1 MQSAKFS
8 DFDCRYKEVSIMLA
22 PSIFGMNDLFD
33 DFGDVFEFSP
43 AFRKQVAAARN
54 ISSDIKELAD
64 GYQIEMELPG
74 FSKEEVK
81 AQLKDG
87 YLTIT
92 AEHNA
97 ENKEENN
104 EEGQKKEAVK
114 YIRRERYYGK
124 CQRSFFVGKNV
135 TEEDINAKF
144 ENGILTMYVP
154 KEVKK
159 PQVEEKFIT
168 IE

>member
-1 MQSAKFS
+1 
-8 DFDCRYKEVSIMLA
+8 MLA

-43 AFRKQVAAARN
+43 AFRKQVAATRN

-104 EEGQKKEAVK
+104 EEGQKKETVK

-168 IE
+168 IEK

>member
-1 MQSAKFS
+1 
-8 DFDCRYKEVSIMLA
+8 MLA

-43 AFRKQVAAARN
+43 GFRKQVAATRN

-64 GYQIEMELPG
+64 GYQIEMEFPG
-74 FSKEEVK
+74 FAKEEVK

>member
-1 MQSAKFS
+1 
-8 DFDCRYKEVSIMLA
+8 MLA
-22 PSIFGMNDLFD
+22 RSIFGLNDLFD

>member
-1 MQSAKFS
+1 
-8 DFDCRYKEVSIMLA
+8 MLA

-43 AFRKQVAAARN
+43 AFRKQVAATRN

-74 FSKEEVK
+74 FAKEEVK

-92 AEHNA
+92 AEHRA

-159 PQVEEKFIT
+159 PQVEEKFIA

>member
-1 MQSAKFS
+1 
-8 DFDCRYKEVSIMLA
+8 MLA

-43 AFRKQVAAARN
+43 AFRKQVSATRN

>member
-1 MQSAKFS
+1 
-8 DFDCRYKEVSIMLA
+8 MLA

-43 AFRKQVAAARN
+43 AFRKQAAAIKN

-74 FSKEEVK
+74 FAKEEVK

-92 AEHNA
+92 AEHSVD
-97 ENKEENN
+97 NN
-104 EEGQKKEAVK
+104 EENKDGQEEDKVK

-124 CQRSFFVGKNV
+124 CQRSFFVGKNI

-144 ENGILTMYVP
+144 ENGVLTIYVP
-154 KEVKK
+154 KEVKQ

>member
-1 MQSAKFS
+1 
-8 DFDCRYKEVSIMLA
+8 MLA

-124 CQRSFFVGKNV
+124 GQRSFFVGKNV

>member
-1 MQSAKFS
+1 
-8 DFDCRYKEVSIMLA
+8 MLA

-43 AFRKQVAAARN
+43 AFRKQVAATRN

-104 EEGQKKEAVK
+104 EEGQKKETVK

-135 TEEDINAKF
+135 TEGDINAKF

>member
-1 MQSAKFS
+1 
-8 DFDCRYKEVSIMLA
+8 MLA

-43 AFRKQVAAARN
+43 AFRKQVAATRN

-74 FSKEEVK
+74 FAKEEVK

-87 YLTIT
+87 YPTIT

>member
-1 MQSAKFS
+1 
-8 DFDCRYKEVSIMLA
+8 MLM
-22 PSIFGMNDLFD
+22 PSIFGENLFD
-33 DFGDVFEFSP
+33 DFFDGFARPYKVTTGYSQPASVMKTDVKETEGSFEL
-43 AFRKQVAAARN
+43 
-54 ISSDIKELAD
+54 DIDMPGYKKED
-64 GYQIEMELPG
+64 
-74 FSKEEVK
+74 VK
-81 AQLKDG
+81 AELKDG

-92 AEHNA
+92 
-97 ENKEENN
+97 
-104 EEGQKKEAVK
+104 GTTKKETDDQSKKGK
-114 YIRRERYYGK
+114 YVRRERYYGK

>member
-1 MQSAKFS
+1 
-8 DFDCRYKEVSIMLA
+8 MLA

-43 AFRKQVAAARN
+43 AFRKQVAATRN

-74 FSKEEVK
+74 FAKEEVK

-92 AEHNA
+92 AEHSE

>member
-1 MQSAKFS
+1 
-8 DFDCRYKEVSIMLA
+8 MLA
-22 PSIFGMNDLFD
+22 PSIFGMSDLFD

-43 AFRKQVAAARN
+43 AFRKQVAATRN

>member
-1 MQSAKFS
+1 
-8 DFDCRYKEVSIMLA
+8 MLA

-43 AFRKQVAAARN
+43 AFRKQVAATRN

-74 FSKEEVK
+74 FAKEEVK

-144 ENGILTMYVP
+144 ENGILIMYVP

-159 PQVEEKFIT
+159 PQVEEKFIA

>member
-1 MQSAKFS
+1 
-8 DFDCRYKEVSIMLA
+8 MLA

-54 ISSDIKELAD
+54 IRSDIKELAD

>member
-1 MQSAKFS
+1 
-8 DFDCRYKEVSIMLA
+8 MLA

-33 DFGDVFEFSP
+33 EFGDVFEFSP

>member
-1 MQSAKFS
+1 
-8 DFDCRYKEVSIMLA
+8 MLA

-124 CQRSFFVGKNV
+124 CQRSFSVGKNV
-135 TEEDINAKF
+135 TAEDINAKF

>member
-1 MQSAKFS
+1 
-8 DFDCRYKEVSIMLA
+8 MLA

-124 CQRSFFVGKNV
+124 CQRRFFVGKNL

>member
-1 MQSAKFS
+1 
-8 DFDCRYKEVSIMLA
+8 MLA

-43 AFRKQVAAARN
+43 AFRKQVAATRN

-74 FSKEEVK
+74 FAKEEVK

-144 ENGILTMYVP
+144 ESGILTMYVP

-159 PQVEEKFIT
+159 PQVEEKFIA

>member
-1 MQSAKFS
+1 
-8 DFDCRYKEVSIMLA
+8 MLA

-114 YIRRERYYGK
+114 YIRRERCYGK

>member
-1 MQSAKFS
+1 
-8 DFDCRYKEVSIMLA
+8 MLA

-124 CQRSFFVGKNV
+124 CQRGFFVGKNV

>member
-1 MQSAKFS
+1 
-8 DFDCRYKEVSIMLA
+8 MLA

-43 AFRKQVAAARN
+43 EFRKQVAATRN

-74 FSKEEVK
+74 FAKEEVK

-92 AEHNA
+92 AEHSA

-104 EEGQKKEAVK
+104 EESQKKEAVK

>member
-1 MQSAKFS
+1 
-8 DFDCRYKEVSIMLA
+8 MLA

-33 DFGDVFEFSP
+33 DFGDVFEVSP
-43 AFRKQVAAARN
+43 AFRKQVAATGN

-74 FSKEEVK
+74 FAKEEVK

-159 PQVEEKFIT
+159 PQVEEKFIA

>member
-1 MQSAKFS
+1 
-8 DFDCRYKEVSIMLA
+8 MLA

-104 EEGQKKEAVK
+104 EEGQKKEADK

>member
-1 MQSAKFS
+1 
-8 DFDCRYKEVSIMLA
+8 MLA

-114 YIRRERYYGK
+114 YIPRERYYGK

>member
-1 MQSAKFS
+1 
-8 DFDCRYKEVSIMLA
+8 MLA

-159 PQVEEKFIT
+159 PQVEEKFIK

>member
-1 MQSAKFS
+1 
-8 DFDCRYKEVSIMLA
+8 MLA

-43 AFRKQVAAARN
+43 AFRKQVAATRN

-104 EEGQKKEAVK
+104 EEGQKKETVK

-154 KEVKK
+154 KEVNK

>member
-1 MQSAKFS
+1 
-8 DFDCRYKEVSIMLA
+8 MLA

-154 KEVKK
+154 K

>member
-1 MQSAKFS
+1 
-8 DFDCRYKEVSIMLA
+8 MLA

-43 AFRKQVAAARN
+43 AFRKQVAATRN

-159 PQVEEKFIT
+159 PQEEEKFIT

>member
-1 MQSAKFS
+1 
-8 DFDCRYKEVSIMLA
+8 MLA

-159 PQVEEKFIT
+159 PLVEEKFIT

>member
-1 MQSAKFS
+1 
-8 DFDCRYKEVSIMLA
+8 MLA

-114 YIRRERYYGK
+114 YILRERYYGK

>member
-1 MQSAKFS
+1 
-8 DFDCRYKEVSIMLA
+8 MLV

>member
-1 MQSAKFS
+1 
-8 DFDCRYKEVSIMLA
+8 MLA

-54 ISSDIKELAD
+54 ISSDIKELSD

-74 FSKEEVK
+74 FSKVEVK

>member
-1 MQSAKFS
+1 
-8 DFDCRYKEVSIMLA
+8 MLA

-43 AFRKQVAAARN
+43 AFRKQVAATGN

-74 FSKEEVK
+74 FAKEEVK

-159 PQVEEKFIT
+159 PQVEEKFIA

>member
-1 MQSAKFS
+1 
-8 DFDCRYKEVSIMLA
+8 MLA

-43 AFRKQVAAARN
+43 AFRKQVAATRN

-168 IE
+168 IEL

>member
-1 MQSAKFS
+1 
-8 DFDCRYKEVSIMLA
+8 MLA

-159 PQVEEKFIT
+159 PQVEEKIGF
-168 IE
+168 EFFK